1 MEKML
6 PRLLGENVEVS
17 LLMETELGQLKA
29 DQHQIEQV
37 IMNSDHSRC
46 IFTDRFFRAMRTGH
60 SKNTEEAYFYI
71 LRFAGCPFSSTIGD
85 NRPVMNLGPAHKFR
99 RCTLSRF
106 THIAGLASLGLVLAL
121 SGCQKPTDQAAAP
134 NTAASSPSND
144 ASGSVP
150 NASAGPS
157 SSGNPARETVAPKPL
172 VVPADT
178 TIRVVLDEPLGSKTS
193 STGQNFSATVAA
205 PVEVDGRIAIP
216 KSARVTGVVR
226 DAKSAGRFK
235 GGAVLSISLSNVTV
249 GGSTYDLRTNNHTQ
263 TSTGKGK
270 RTAAMIGGGGAA
282 GALIGG
288 LAGGGKGA
296 AIGAAVGAG
305 AGTGGAGLT
314 GNREI
319 VLPAETPLTF
329 KLLDP
334 VEIKSRS

>member
-1 MEKML
+1 M
-6 PRLLGENVEVS
+6 
-17 LLMETELGQLKA
+17 
-29 DQHQIEQV
+29 
-37 IMNSDHSRC
+37 
-46 IFTDRFFRAMRTGH
+46 
-60 SKNTEEAYFYI
+60 
-71 LRFAGCPFSSTIGD
+71 
-85 NRPVMNLGPAHKFR
+85 
-99 RCTLSRF
+99 SRF
-106 THIAGLASLGLVLAL
+106 THIAALASLSLVLAL
-121 SGCQKPTDQAAAP
+121 SGCQKANDQAAAP
-134 NTAASSPSND
+134 DAAANNASSNSPN
-144 ASGSVP
+144 GSP
-150 NASAGPS
+150 NASTDS
-157 SSGNPARETVAPKPL
+157 NSSGKSAPREAVAPRPF

-178 TIRVVLDEPLGSKTS
+178 TIRVVLDESLGSKTS
-193 STGQNFSATVAA
+193 SSGQTFSATVAA

-216 KSARVTGVVR
+216 KGARVTGVVR
-226 DAKSAGRFK
+226 NAKSAGRFK
-235 GGAVLSISLSNVTV
+235 GGAVLAISLSSVTV
-249 GGSTYDLRTNNHTQ
+249 GGSTYDLRTNSHTQ